1 MITLSQFFQDLTN
14 PALAFLPKA
23 LLVAV
28 LSAVVC
34 GVVGA
39 HVVLR
44 GMAFIGDAVAHA
56 VFPGL
61 AIAFALQASV
71 VLGGAVAGIVVAVL
85 IAVFSQRRRIKEDT
99 IIGIFF
105 AAAFAAGLVVISKVQ
120 GYTASLTSFLFGS
133 ITGVATEDIVL
144 VAVVGTVVIALL
156 LVFHKE
162 LVAVSLDRETAAA
175 QNIRVFAFDLLLYLA
190 VTAAVVMSVRTVG
203 NILVLALLVT
213 PAATARLLTDRLPIM
228 MALSAVIGAVASVL
242 GVYLSWAFDVPTGAM
257 IVLVVT
263 ALFLIAFCGSAL
275 RSSIP
280 TPPRSSRTRSTVA
293 RKKVAAG
300 VASVLVLV
308 GAGIIGPVLPGSGDS
323 GLESNSGALS
333 FAAVAN
339 AAEDATDGAATG
351 EASQDGTHEA
361 ADNSADNNSEST
373 ETKSD
378 DESGDGAG
386 DELTDED
393 EDAIEALM
401 RVFKKLNVDVLRL
414 ADSLP
419 QVVKNIMNLAE
430 TLRGEKSSQPE
441 KREGKERE
449 DERESDREQTER
461 SKRVADAII
470 DRTKNPADHT
480 GRNSADGRAENSP
493 EDGDNKR
500 QGNNDSTASG
510 KSGSRTGGGNTSGT
524 GNAGGA
530 GNTGGGGSASV
541 GEGDQPD
548 TGSTGGSSGV
558 GGDVDTSDD
567 AADDSIG
574 EEGVEDADD
583 ELEQAAEDVLG
594 EDGVEGEDNGGGV
607 KALGYSGGANGD
619 DSQGENGAK
628 QPAKQE
634 TKLQQLASSLMAG
647 GFGGGFTMGVGLMA
661 LLGGGLFFL
670 MAARNMRDM
679 KMAMLQAEL
688 QAEIDAE
695 LREERRAEEREE
707 WDEEYATDRD
717 LEASQHRV

>member
-263 ALFLIAFCGSAL
+263 ALFLVAFCGSAL

-300 VASVLVLV
+300 AASVLVLV
-308 GAGIIGPVLPGSGDS
+308 GAGIVGPVLPGFGGSDV
-323 GLESNSGALS
+323 EVNSGALS
-333 FAAVAN
+333 FTAVAN
-339 AAEDATDGAATG
+339 AAEEATDGGTT
-351 EASQDGTHEA
+351 EDTSQDGAHEV
-361 ADNSADNNSEST
+361 ADNSAEDT
-373 ETKSD
+373 EGKSD
-378 DESGDGAG
+378 DGTGDGAG
-386 DELTDED
+386 DELTNED

-430 TLRGEKSSQPE
+430 TLRGEKPSQPE
-441 KREGKERE
+441 KRKGEERE

-470 DRTKNPADHT
+470 DRTKNPSGHP
-480 GRNSADGRAENSP
+480 GRNSVDGRAENSP
-493 EDGDNKR
+493 EDGANKR
-500 QGNNDSTASG
+500 QGNSDSTASG
-510 KSGSRTGGGNTSGT
+510 RSGSGT
-524 GNAGGA
+524 GNTGGA
-530 GNTGGGGSASV
+530 ISAGGGGSASV
-541 GEGDQPD
+541 GEEDQPD
-548 TGSTGGSSGV
+548 TGSAGGSSGT
-558 GGDVDTSDD
+558 GGDVDTSGDV
-567 AADDSIG
+567 ADDSSG
-574 EEGVEDADD
+574 EEGVEDVDD

-594 EDGVEGEDNGGGV
+594 EDGAEDEDNGGGV
-607 KALGYSGGANGD
+607 KALGYSGGASGD
-619 DSQGENGAK
+619 EGQGENGTK

-634 TKLQQLASSLMAG
+634 TKLQQLANSLMAG

-688 QAEIDAE
+688 QAEIEAE
-695 LREERRAEEREE
+695 RREERRAEEREE
-707 WDEEYATDRD
+707 WDKDYAADRD
-717 LEASQHRV
+717 LEANQYRV